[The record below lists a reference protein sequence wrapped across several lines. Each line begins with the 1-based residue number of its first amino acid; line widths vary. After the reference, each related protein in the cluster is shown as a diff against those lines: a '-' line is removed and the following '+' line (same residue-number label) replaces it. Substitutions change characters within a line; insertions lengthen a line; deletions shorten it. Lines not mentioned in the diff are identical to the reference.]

1 MVVLRTIGRELAV
14 IIFGFCLLYTLSA
27 GAQSSGVKPGPQGE
41 KLLKEYD
48 RAFRAMMADPG
59 NLDKTFTFAKLAIV
73 KGDYEGAIGA
83 LERMLLINP
92 NLPRVRLE
100 LGVLYFR
107 LGSYQT
113 ARNYLATAI
122 ESPTVPPKVRKRAK
136 TFIAEIDRRLSR
148 HRLSGSVSAG
158 MRYQTNATAD
168 PSTTTVRLLGTEV
181 ELDNQFTAQSD
192 WNGFV
197 IVSLEY
203 LYDFKTV
210 HGEMFEAT
218 ALLYGARQVTQ
229 SEVNL
234 GIAELTAG
242 PRMALIP
249 NLVSHLTVRPYGIFT
264 FVALDDARYYWAPG
278 GGFELSK
285 LFGKNTL
292 AKLNF
297 EARDRRFNNTGESPT
312 NTTMTGRELLVQ
324 ITVQQRITDRL
335 TALVEF
341 VFVDQN
347 ANSPSEAN
355 RQIAGTVALSYIF
368 LPPLIPASRPWSTVA
383 SITRT
388 HINYSAPD
396 PIVDPITKRRDR
408 DWRLAVTTTIPVRR
422 DLEVNIAVAHT
433 MRSSSLP
440 NFEFKNTSA
449 SVGVTWRF

>member
-1 MVVLRTIGRELAV
+1 M
-14 IIFGFCLLYTLSA
+14 
-27 GAQSSGVKPGPQGE
+27 
-41 KLLKEYD
+41 
-48 RAFRAMMADPG
+48 
-59 NLDKTFTFAKLAIV
+59 
-73 KGDYEGAIGA
+73 
-83 LERMLLINP
+83 
-92 NLPRVRLE
+92 
-100 LGVLYFR
+100 LYFR

-113 ARNYLATAI
+113 ARNYLATAV

-168 PSTTTVRLLGTEV
+168 PSTTTVRLLGSDV

-229 SEVNL
+229 SQVNL

-278 GGFELSK
+278 GGFEFSK

-292 AKLNF
+292 AKLIF

-324 ITVQQRITDRL
+324 IRVQQRITDRL

-341 VFVDQN
+341 VFADQN

-355 RQIAGTVALSYIF
+355 RQIAGTVGI
-368 LPPLIPASRPWSTVA
+368 LI
-383 SITRT
+383 
-388 HINYSAPD
+388 
-396 PIVDPITKRRDR
+396 
-408 DWRLAVTTTIPVRR
+408 
-422 DLEVNIAVAHT
+422 
-433 MRSSSLP
+433 
-440 NFEFKNTSA
+440 
-449 SVGVTWRF
+449 